1 MNDPGL
7 DDPISQNAGA
17 IESERDEKAA
27 AEEDMA
33 FLNPRLIYGSVDEC
47 RPCR

>member
-7 DDPISQNAGA
+7 DDPISQQADA
-17 IESERDEKAA
+17 VEKERNEKAA

-33 FLNPRLIYGSVDEC
+33 FLNPRS
-47 RPCR
+47 R